1 MKDMEEDEEF
11 ISKTQRKQAMHALQD
26 LGASL
31 VKLSSQQLAQLK
43 LPEDLADAISEAKRL
58 KKHEAIRRQMQYIG
72 RLMRHVDPEPIQ
84 AQMDAWRG
92 ESDAETA
99 KLHQLERW
107 RDRLLTQDEALTE
120 FASEYPGIDTQALR
134 NLIRN
139 ARKETQLGK
148 PPRNARALFRTL
160 RDIMQPVASLA
171 ADETP
176 EDL

>member
-1 MKDMEEDEEF
+1 MEDEEEF
-11 ISKTQRKQAMHALQD
+11 LSKTRRKQNMHALQD

-31 VKLSSQQLAQLK
+31 VKLSSQQLAQLS
-43 LPEDLADAISEAKRL
+43 LPEDLADAVNECRRL

-72 RLMRHVDPEPIQ
+72 RLMRNVDPEPIQ

-92 ESDAETA
+92 VSDAETA

-107 RDRLLTQDEALTE
+107 RERLLADDEAVTE
-120 FASEYPGIDTQALR
+120 FAAAHPGIDTQALR

-160 RDIMQPVASLA
+160 REMVQGGAPVAD
-171 ADETP
+171 DETN
-176 EDL
+176 ETDL